1 MTGYRGFTF
10 LRKKKTSSDDI
21 EPKEKKKDLTAEEP
35 QVKVGWKRLAEL
47 NKPELPAIITG
58 VIGAGVMG
66 ILFPL
71 FALALGS
78 LINVFY
84 LPVDEIESGARTW
97 SLVFMGGGFAALIGA
112 FLQSYSFNYMGQRLA
127 RRIRVLMIKA
137 LLRQEVGFYDDEKNS
152 SGTLTSKLA
161 SDALAV
167 RGQFGDTMGLLV
179 QNVVTLLAGF
189 IIAGINSWR
198 MMLVVTAII
207 PVLAVATTIQ
217 TKVMI
222 AHSNEEEGLFA
233 GANQTASE
241 AVTSIRTVSSFCM
254 ENQVANL
261 YQRTLRHPTKESKKT
276 ANWAGLGFGFSQ
288 FILFSCYALAFW
300 YMGLEIS
307 RGISTFGESIKAF
320 FAVFLAAFGIGQAQ
334 INFPDVAKGGA
345 ATRRVFAIIDRPS
358 GVQKSLDEGFR
369 PTTIEG
375 HIELSSVTFA
385 YPQRPDAPVFEDFNL
400 TVPSGQT
407 VALVG
412 ESGSGKSTVVS
423 LIERFY
429 DPQGGSVLLDGTD
442 LRDLNL
448 HWLRANVGL
457 VSQEPVLFNLT
468 VADNIR
474 YGRPEASLE
483 QVEEAARAANAHQ
496 FIQALPEGY
505 QTMLGEGSIQ
515 LSGGQKQR
523 IAIARALVK
532 DPRVLLLDEATSALD
547 AESEHVVQEALDRL
561 MVGRTTIV
569 VAHRLSTIRDA
580 DSIAVV
586 YKGKIIEQGSHE
598 ELMSRGGSYSRLV
611 AHQMKRG

>member
-1 MTGYRGFTF
+1 MGIGFGAF
-10 LRKKKTSSDDI
+10 F
-21 EPKEKKKDLTAEEP
+21 A
-35 QVKVGWKRLAEL
+35 
-47 NKPELPAIITG
+47 AII
-58 VIGAGVMG
+58 
-66 ILFPL
+66 
-71 FALALGS
+71 
-78 LINVFY
+78 
-84 LPVDEIESGARTW
+84 
-97 SLVFMGGGFAALIGA
+97 
-112 FLQSYSFNYMGQRLA
+112 QSYSFNYMGQKLGKRV
-127 RRIRVLMIKA
+127 RVLMMTA
-137 LLRQEVGFYDDEKNS
+137 LMRQEIGWFDEEKNS
-152 SGTLTSKLA
+152 SGVLSTKL
-161 SDALAV
+161 STDAMAV
-167 RGQFGDTMGLLV
+167 KGQFGDTMGLIT
-179 QNVVTLLAGF
+179 QNLVTLVAGL
-189 IIAGINSWR
+189 IIAGVYDWR
-198 MMLVVTAII
+198 MMLLVIATLPLLGIVVI
-207 PVLAVATTIQ
+207 IQ
-217 TKVMI
+217 TRLILGYV
-222 AHSNEEEGLFA
+222 NEEADNFA
-233 GANQTASE
+233 QANSTASE
-241 AVTSIRTVSSFCM
+241 AFAAIRTVSAFGM
-254 ENQVANL
+254 EQKLGNFYRDMLAFPTEKARKRIISSACGFGINQVIIFGIFALSFWFAGEEVSSERANFVDVL
-261 YQRTLRHPTKESKKT
+261 KVCCLVVYSIVLEGMKILDTIHNPTHIFAMQS
-276 ANWAGLGFGFSQ
+276 
-288 FILFSCYALAFW
+288 
-300 YMGLEIS
+300 
-307 RGISTFGESIKAF
+307 F
-320 FAVFLAAFGIGQAQ
+320 FAIFLAAFSTAQAQ
-334 INFPDVAKGGA
+334 LRFPDVAKGSA
-345 ATRRVFAIIDRPS
+345 AAKRVFAIVDRQSKIDSASESGDRPS
-358 GVQKSLDEGFR
+358 KCEG
-369 PTTIEG
+369 TIELKD
-375 HIELSSVTFA
+375 IIFA
-385 YPQRPDAPVFEDFNL
+385 YPQRPDAPVFENFNL

-586 YKGKIIEQGSHE
+586 YKGFIVEQGSHE
-598 ELMSRGGSYSRLV
+598 ELMKKKGSYSRLV
-611 AHQMKRG
+611 SHQMRSSS